1 MSGGGSSA
9 AGCQQVVHQNNL
21 LPRANSVDVDLH
33 IGLAVLQGVGI
44 ANRLVGQFSLLSDRN
59 KTDAEFVSHRC
70 AKKESARVDAHYF
83 LGPEIDGFL
92 GQKVNYLPKQI
103 RIGQDRSNVSE

>member
-1 MSGGGSSA
+1 MSGGGGGA
-9 AGCQQVVHQNNL
+9 ARFQKGVPQNNL

-44 ANRLVGQFSLLSDRN
+44 TNRLVGQFSLLSDRN

-70 AKKESARVDAHYF
+70 AKKETARVDAHNF
-83 LGPEIDGFL
+83 LAPEIDGFL
-92 GQKVNYLPKQI
+92 GQKVNYLPEQI
-103 RIGQDRSNVSE
+103 RMGE